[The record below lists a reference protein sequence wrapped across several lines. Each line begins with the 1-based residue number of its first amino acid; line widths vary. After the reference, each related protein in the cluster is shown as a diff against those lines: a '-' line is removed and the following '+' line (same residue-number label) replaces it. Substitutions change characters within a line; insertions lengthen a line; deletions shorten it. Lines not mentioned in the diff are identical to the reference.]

1 MNPNWVM
8 IYSTTEQYK
17 ASLLN
22 GLLDEAE
29 IKNVLINKQ
38 DSSYMAFG
46 QIEIYVENLNV
57 IKAKHLIDKSQ
68 L

>member
-1 MNPNWVM
+1 MNANWVM

-22 GLLDEAE
+22 GLLDEAD
-29 IKNVLINKQ
+29 INNVMINKQ
-38 DSSYMAFG
+38 DSSYLAFG
-46 QIEIYVENLNV
+46 QIELYVENVNV
-57 IKAKHLIDKSQ
+57 VKAKHLIDKSQ

>member
-1 MNPNWVM
+1 MNPNWVKV
-8 IYSTTEQYK
+8 YETTEQYK

-22 GLLDEAE
+22 GLLEEAE
-29 IKNVLINKQ
+29 IDNVMINKQ
-38 DSSYMAFG
+38 DSSYLAFG

>member
-8 IYSTTEQYK
+8 VYTTSVQYK
-17 ASLLN
+17 ASLLG

-29 IKNVLINKQ
+29 IENVLINKQ
-38 DSSYMAFG
+38 DSAYLTFG

-57 IKAKHLIDKSQ
+57 IKAKHLIDKS
-68 L
+68 LL

>member
-1 MNPNWVM
+1 MNPNWVK

-17 ASLLN
+17 ASMLN
-22 GLLDEAE
+22 GLLDEAD
-29 IKNVLINKQ
+29 IDNVIMNKQ
-38 DSSYMAFG
+38 DSSYLVFG
-46 QIEIYVENLNV
+46 QIEIYVENQNV